1 MKQYECDICVV
12 AGGLAGLAAA
22 NAATELG
29 ASVIVLEKAATTG
42 GAANM
47 GMGPLGVETA
57 YQRQGLIGLTREEAF
72 EKFMNYTHWRSDA
85 RLVRNYIWKSA
96 DTIEWLQ
103 KMGVEFLGAYRYF
116 PDSEQTWHIVKS
128 ESGIG
133 PRAASAMCKI
143 MTDHAAEEGVEF
155 LMEHSAYK
163 LEKDEEGR
171 ICAVLAHD
179 KNGEE
184 VRVDC
189 AAAILCTGGFGNNP
203 EMIKQYTPYEYGKS
217 MFSFRIPG
225 ITGDGIRMAWEAGA
239 GHTPGNMEVSY
250 GNLLTGQYHCLGRVH
265 MQPNLTVNRQ
275 GERFINE
282 EIQANTTFTSNALA
296 LQKDSVGF
304 SILDDSIVD
313 DYRRNGLPNVNLVE
327 PNADA
332 RDYYDDVDEALRV
345 NDPGFFCAD
354 SIAELAEKMGVDAER
369 LAQTVAEYNEGCATH
384 DTLFGKS
391 HKFLKPLLGPKYYA
405 VALVPSGYGSLGGIK
420 INYKTEVV
428 TEDFEPIPGLYG
440 AGTDVNS
447 IYGDSY
453 VFILPGNSMGFSL
466 NTGRMAAENAVE
478 YVTAL
483 YESMEDSED
492 EEP

>member
-22 NAATELG
+22 NQAAELG
-29 ASVIVLEKAATTG
+29 ASVIVVEKAATTG

-47 GMGPLGVETA
+47 GMGPLGIETNV
-57 YQRQGLIGLTREEAF
+57 QRQELIGITREEAF

-85 RLVRNYIWKSA
+85 RLVREYIWKSA
-96 DTIEWLQ
+96 DTIDWLE

-116 PDSEQTWHIVKS
+116 PQSEQTWHIVKS

-133 PRAASAMCKI
+133 PRAASAMCKT

-155 LMEHSAYK
+155 LLEHAAYK
-163 LEKDEEGR
+163 LEKDENGR

-179 KNGEE
+179 KAGEE
-184 VRVDC
+184 VRIDC
-189 AAAILCTGGFGNNP
+189 AAAIICTGGFGASP
-203 EMIKQYTPYEYGKS
+203 EMIRQLTPYEYGKD
-217 MFSFRIPG
+217 MFSFQIPG
-225 ITGDGIRMAWEAGA
+225 ITGDGIRIAWDAGA

-282 EIQANTTFTSNALA
+282 EIQANTTYTSNALT

-304 SILDDSIVD
+304 SIIDDTIVD

-332 RDYYDDVDEALRV
+332 RDYYDDVEEALRT
-345 NDPGFFCAD
+345 NDRGFFCAD
-354 SIAELAEKMGVDAER
+354 SIEELAEKMGVDRENLLR
-369 LAQTVAEYNEGCATH
+369 TVEAYNAACDSR
-384 DTLFGKS
+384 DTLFGKP
-391 HKFLKPLLGPKYYA
+391 HKFLKPLLGPKFYA

-420 INYKTEVV
+420 INYKTEVI
-428 TEDFEPIPGLYG
+428 TDKFDPIPGLYG
-440 AGTDVNS
+440 AGTDVNN

-453 VFILPGNSMGFSL
+453 VFILPGNSMGFAL
-466 NTGRMAAENAVE
+466 NTGRMAAEHAVG

-483 YESMEDSED
+483 YES
-492 EEP
+492 EE